1 MNFPNIIITGSKG
14 FIGHNLIKNLSHNI
28 VPIENSK
35 QSLNLPNIIDL
46 NKQYNIICCGAYI
59 LKSNTSIY
67 DPIKSIIDNILNSF
81 ISIYNIRYNISH
93 ICFLSTADVYKQ
105 PNEIPIIENH
115 PIQPTTYYAT
125 SKLCLEN
132 YLKIFCQECNIPLC
146 ILRLGHVYGKG
157 DNSGKIIY
165 KIIDNAKNNFD
176 IILYNNGQDI
186 RNYIYI
192 DDVTNIIQYISMNQI
207 NGIYNLISNQNISI
221 EQLAKIIIKLTN
233 SKSKILYKNENKP
246 SLKLIFDNQKLQQI
260 YNFTFTSI
268 ENGIYEL
275 L

>member
-1 MNFPNIIITGSKG
+1 MSFHNTIITGSKG

-146 ILRLGHVYGKG
+146 ILRLGHVYGKN

>member
-1 MNFPNIIITGSKG
+1 MSFHNTIITGSKG

-125 SKLCLEN
+125 S
-132 YLKIFCQECNIPLC
+132 
-146 ILRLGHVYGKG
+146 
-157 DNSGKIIY
+157 
-165 KIIDNAKNNFD
+165 
-176 IILYNNGQDI
+176 
-186 RNYIYI
+186 
-192 DDVTNIIQYISMNQI
+192 
-207 NGIYNLISNQNISI
+207 
-221 EQLAKIIIKLTN
+221 
-233 SKSKILYKNENKP
+233 
-246 SLKLIFDNQKLQQI
+246 
-260 YNFTFTSI
+260 
-268 ENGIYEL
+268 
-275 L
+275 

>member
-1 MNFPNIIITGSKG
+1 MSFHNTIITGSKG

-260 YNFTFTSI
+260 YNFTFTPI
-268 ENGIYEL
+268 EHGIYEL

>member
-1 MNFPNIIITGSKG
+1 
-14 FIGHNLIKNLSHNI
+14 
-28 VPIENSK
+28 
-35 QSLNLPNIIDL
+35 
-46 NKQYNIICCGAYI
+46 
-59 LKSNTSIY
+59 
-67 DPIKSIIDNILNSF
+67 
-81 ISIYNIRYNISH
+81 
-93 ICFLSTADVYKQ
+93 
-105 PNEIPIIENH
+105 
-115 PIQPTTYYAT
+115 
-125 SKLCLEN
+125 
-132 YLKIFCQECNIPLC
+132 
-146 ILRLGHVYGKG
+146 YGKG